1 MFDLRTFLVKER
13 AGLLKLTDTYDIFDP
28 ATNAQVAIAM
38 EEIPGFMKL
47 LRLLINKQIMPTTV
61 NIYEGTETNHPVS
74 PAISIR
80 RGPIFFRSRVE
91 VRGPEGN
98 MIGYF
103 KQKFF
108 SLGGAFMVFDPQ
120 DQQIAEIK
128 GDWKG
133 WNFKITLTDGQE
145 IGVVAKKWAGLAKE
159 FFTSADNY
167 VITLSDG
174 VDAKPGLV
182 MLLLAAGIAIDTVFK
197 EKNG

>member
-1 MFDLRTFLVKER
+1 MRV
-13 AGLLKLTDTYDIFDP
+13 GLLKLTDTYDIFDP
-28 ATNAQVAIAM
+28 ATNAQVAIAR
-38 EEIPGFMKL
+38 EEIPAFMKI
-47 LRLLINKQIMPTTV
+47 LRLLVNKQFLPTTV
-61 NIYEGTETNHPVS
+61 NIYEGTENDHPVS

-80 RGPIFFRSRVE
+80 RGPIFFRARVE
-91 VRGPEGN
+91 VRGSEGN

-103 KQKFF
+103 KKKFF
-108 SLGGAFMVFDPQ
+108 SLGGAFMVFNPQ
-120 DQQIAEIK
+120 DEQIAEIK

-167 VITLSDG
+167 VITLTNG

-197 EKNG
+197 EGNG

>member
-13 AGLLKLTDTYDIFDP
+13 VGLLKLTDTYDIFDP
-28 ATNAQVAIAM
+28 ATNAQVAIAR
-38 EEIPGFMKL
+38 EEIPAFMKI
-47 LRLLINKQIMPTTV
+47 LRLLVNKQFLPTTV
-61 NIYEGTETNHPVS
+61 NIYEGTDNDHPVS
-74 PAISIR
+74 PAISIH
-80 RGPIFFRSRVE
+80 RGPIFFRARVE
-91 VRGPEGN
+91 VRGSEGN

-103 KQKFF
+103 KKKFF
-108 SLGGAFMVFDPQ
+108 SLGGAFMVFNPQ
-120 DQQIAEIK
+120 DEQIAEIK

-167 VITLSDG
+167 VITLTDG

-197 EKNG
+197 EGNG